1 MQTRKRPE
9 GRKIW
14 IVILFLAA
22 ALFLFRLDVSQS
34 FFHGYFTDARA
45 YENVGADSILG
56 TYDLSDGP
64 YSLQFTPQK
73 DHFAGVVL
81 YLENQTENNTGSLS
95 LQIRD
100 GEGHSVSRTEVELSE
115 VTNEHAYKVQT
126 NGKLRKGETY
136 LLEISAWNCKVVP
149 SLILVKAFRRTAKD
163 LSYRLWRR

>member
-45 YENVGADSILG
+45 YENIGVDSILG

-81 YLENQTENNTGSLS
+81 YLENQPENNTGSLS

-100 GEGHSVSRTEVELSE
+100 DEGHSVSQTEVELSE
-115 VTNEHAYKVQT
+115 VTNEHTYKVQT
-126 NGKLRKGETY
+126 KGKLRKE
-136 LLEISAWNCKVVP
+136 
-149 SLILVKAFRRTAKD
+149 
-163 LSYRLWRR
+163 